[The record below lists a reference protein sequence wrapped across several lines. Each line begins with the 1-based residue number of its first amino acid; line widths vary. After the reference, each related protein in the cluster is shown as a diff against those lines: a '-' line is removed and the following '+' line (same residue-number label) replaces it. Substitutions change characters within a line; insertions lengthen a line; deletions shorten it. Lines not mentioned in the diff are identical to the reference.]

1 MPTLKMMKTIIWPLG
16 DGLFIN
22 SHKPDIYAAMILRV
36 TVCNTYLNISNSK
49 KKLSV
54 ILNIWIVALMGFFS
68 VFS

>member
-49 KKLSV
+49 KKTFCYFKHLDS
-54 ILNIWIVALMGFFS
+54 ALMGFFS